1 MTQDSKKDSGKI
13 ENEVQNPGQAKQKS
27 MQRTEE
33 KKVVGNGQMGEK
45 KKDKQNVGAL
55 DWEGPRQCGKQEELH
70 IR

>member
-1 MTQDSKKDSGKI
+1 
-13 ENEVQNPGQAKQKS
+13 
-27 MQRTEE
+27 
-33 KKVVGNGQMGEK
+33 MGEK

>member
-1 MTQDSKKDSGKI
+1 
-13 ENEVQNPGQAKQKS
+13 